1 MGESYA
7 KLVIQPIDLI
17 RAFKVDFCLASVIK
31 WLTKWHMEKK
41 TEYLNRAKYYIGLCE
56 STYSPELLFA
66 LRMYCIV
73 NGFMKDNS
81 STCTMLEVIQSI
93 MKGDIDNAHFK
104 LVSGWASDER

>member
-7 KLVIQPIDLI
+7 KLVIQPIDLV

-41 TEYLNRAKYYIGLCE
+41 YEYLQRARYYIDLCDSEYNRGLM
-56 STYSPELLFA
+56 FA
-66 LRMYCIV
+66 IRLYCIA

-81 STCTMLEVIQSI
+81 NSSTCLLESVVFFI
-93 MKGDIDNAHFK
+93 MHGEKDHARARLNEAEMG
-104 LVSGWASDER
+104 

>member
-31 WLTKWHMEKK
+31 WLTKWQMEKK
-41 TEYLNRAKYYIGLCE
+41 SEYLQRAKYYVGLCDYE
-56 STYSPELLFA
+56 YPKSFLFS

-73 NGFMKDNS
+73 NGFMKENS
-81 STCTMLEVIQSI
+81 STCAVFEIVQEIVNGNNDLAN
-93 MKGDIDNAHFK
+93 MKIRAALNP
-104 LVSGWASDER
+104 

>member
-1 MGESYA
+1 MGESSA

-41 TEYLNRAKYYIGLCE
+41 SEYLNRAKYYINLCE
-56 STYSPELLFA
+56 SNYSYSSELLFA
-66 LRMYCIV
+66 IRMYCIL

-81 STCTMLEVIQSI
+81 STCLLVDISDLIMQS
-93 MKGDIDNAHFK
+93 KRDEANYR
-104 LVSGWASDER
+104 LVQEAYQ